1 MKKVVIIILVLWWGT
16 TINMLSAQTNDT
28 IHHHAC
34 DSVEVVKSAPQSI
47 YIEDNCQ
54 SIMSIKKEF
63 IKKYLQLTETEAK
76 RFWPIYNEYLRQE
89 SLIYDKYRFEL
100 EKRKIKTQNG
110 KVNPNISTDEEII
123 AYLDLYYQT
132 RESTTLL
139 EQKLY
144 LDLRKVLTPRNL
156 LYFLDLEKSF
166 KSRVKDKAKG
176 ACPRN
181 K

>member
-1 MKKVVIIILVLWWGT
+1 MKKVVIYILVFFWST
-16 TINMLSAQTNDT
+16 TLSMLSAQTHDS
-28 IHHHAC
+28 IPHSC
-34 DSVEVVKSAPQSI
+34 DSVVVIKSSPQSI
-47 YIEDNCQ
+47 FIEDNCQ

-63 IKKYLQLTETEAK
+63 IKKYLQFTENEVK
-76 RFWPIYNEYLRQE
+76 QFWPIYNEYLRQE
-89 SLIYDKYRFEL
+89 ALIYDKYRFEL
-100 EKRKIKTQNG
+100 EKKKIKTQNG
-110 KVNPNISTDEEII
+110 KVNPNISTDEEILD
-123 AYLDLYYQT
+123 YLDLYYQT

-144 LDLRKVLTPRNL
+144 LDPKKVLTPRNL